1 MPSILDHGI
10 AVVMTNAGGGLK
22 MAMQQGRPERPT
34 SKEQAQADL
43 IVRAFREQ
51 RISIGIARPGP
62 GRGIDYLFQKG
73 FILVRD
79 RDAARV
85 REFIGGDGRDDE
97 PVIAGLALLSL
108 AGVRDQFRVPPDA
121 GDPEDNPDAPGPAGS
136 PDTLAV
142 LDAIDAEF
150 GVGVATPNHV
160 LSIAPVAHCPAT
172 EPEPVRRR
180 ADPDPGPCP
189 DPRAGA
195 GVFIDVVDT
204 GLLRGAARSHPWL
217 AGVKGVRDP
226 FPQPPPDPNAVMP
239 AYTGHG
245 TFIAGVARCMAP
257 AARVFVEYTFP
268 FSGAQLEAEFAR
280 RLGDALARSPDV
292 ISLSAGTHTRRRLPL
307 FGFEV
312 FVERLRHHKGV
323 VLVAAA
329 GNSATRRPF
338 WPAAFPGVVAVGALS
353 ASWRS
358 RASFSNHGG
367 WVDVYAPG
375 EDLVNAF
382 ATGTYVC
389 EEDPHAGERRR
400 FRGMARWSGTS
411 FATPLVAGLIA
422 ARMSETGE
430 NGRDAAAALLRL
442 ARKRAIPGV
451 GAVLLPC
458 LQQCACHGPHHGDH
472 ADRRPGPHGRCRRH

>member
-1 MPSILDHGI
+1 
-10 AVVMTNAGGGLK
+10 
-22 MAMQQGRPERPT
+22 MAIDQGRPGRPMT
-34 SKEQAQADL
+34 KEQAQADL
-43 IVRAFREQ
+43 IVRAFGRREDPI
-51 RISIGIARPGP
+51 RIGIARRAP
-62 GRGIDYLFQKG
+62 GRGSDYLFQRG

-79 RDAARV
+79 RDVARV
-85 REFIGGDGRDDE
+85 REFIGGDGRDDQ
-97 PVIAGLALLSL
+97 PVIAGLTLLSL
-108 AGVRDQFRVPPDA
+108 AGVRDDLRVPRDA
-121 GDPEDNPDAPGPAGS
+121 DIRDSAEGPGDPGD
-136 PDTLAV
+136 PDTLRV
-142 LDAIDAEF
+142 LDAIDGEF
-150 GVGVATPNHV
+150 GVGVASPNHV
-160 LSIAPVAHCPAT
+160 LSIAPVGHCPAT
-172 EPEPVRRR
+172 EPEPVRRT

-189 DPRAGA
+189 DPRAGT
-195 GVFIDVVDT
+195 GVFVDVVDT
-204 GLLRGAARSHPWL
+204 GLLDRAARSHPWL

-226 FPQPPPDPNAVMP
+226 FPQAPPDENAEMP

-257 AARVFVEYTFP
+257 AARVFVEYTFEDA
-268 FSGAQLEAEFAR
+268 GAQLEAEFAR
-280 RLGDALARSPDV
+280 RLGDALDRSADV
-292 ISLSAGTHTRRRLPL
+292 ISLSAGTHTRHRLPL
-307 FGFEV
+307 FGFEA

-329 GNSATRRPF
+329 GNSGTRRPF

-353 ASWRS
+353 ASWRG

-375 EDLVNAF
+375 QDLVNAF
-382 ATGTYVC
+382 AIGTYVC
-389 EEDPHAGERRR
+389 DEDPHAGERRK

-430 NGRDAAAALLRL
+430 NGREAAAALLRL

-458 LQQCACHGPHHGDH
+458 LQRCACHGPHHGGH
-472 ADRRPGPHGRCRRH
+472 PHRHPGPSGRCRCH